1 MQVIFDKNFMKNI
14 LTILFLS
21 FLTIFN
27 LNCTNN
33 AANENSNQTN
43 ANQIAATGN
52 SQTDANAV
60 NANVKAENTPM
71 PTFTNADEALAEG
84 KKQLDELET
93 EKAIDALT
101 QATKLNPDLAEAHFN
116 LGIAY
121 ALVEKDEAEKVLT
134 QVETEPTP
142 TPKPVRTKKN
152 APPVRTKNS
161 EKSFENAVK
170 AYKKILAKDKNNDVA
185 HFNLARSYNK
195 LEEDEDALKAIKEAV
210 KLKPDDYEYQMELGV
225 IQMKLAQYEEAVA
238 ALKKVL
244 KLDPENLQASDLLEK
259 AEAGQKR
266 VDFGNKPKP
275 QQPNQ
280 PPPPNQPRRRETKED
295 KGEEKTTP
303 KEQPKEAPKPPA
315 PPSATKPK

>member
-1 MQVIFDKNFMKNI
+1 MKKI
-14 LTILFLS
+14 STILFLS
-21 FLTIFN
+21 FLTIFIS
-27 LNCTNN
+27 NCTNK
-33 AANENSNQTN
+33 AANENANQTVVTEVN
-43 ANQIAATGN
+43 AANT
-52 SQTDANAV
+52 NAV
-60 NANVKAENTPM
+60 APKIEATPM
-71 PTFTNADEALAEG
+71 PAFTNADEALAEG

-93 EKAIDALT
+93 EKAIEALT
-101 QATKLNPDLAEAHFN
+101 QATKLNPDLAEAYFN

-121 ALVEKDEAEKVLT
+121 ALAEKDEAEKVLT

-142 TPKPVRTKKN
+142 KPVKTKKN

-161 EKSFENAVK
+161 EKAFENAVK
-170 AYKKILAKDKNNDVA
+170 AYKKILAKNKTDDVA

-280 PPPPNQPRRRETKED
+280 PLPPPNQPKRRETKE
-295 KGEEKTTP
+295 EEKGVEAATP
-303 KEQPKEAPKPPA
+303 KEQPKEAPKPPS